1 MSYQVLARKWRPRSF
16 REMIGQTH
24 VLKALINALDNQ
36 RLHHAYLFTGTRG
49 VGKTTIARIIA
60 KCVNCEIGITST
72 PCGTCSVC
80 REIDEGRF
88 VDLIEID
95 AASRTKVEDTRELLD
110 NVQYAPSRGR
120 FKVYLIDEVHMLS
133 SHSFNALLKTLE
145 EPPPYVKFILAT
157 TDPQKLPATI
167 LSRCLQFSLKNMTPE
182 RVVEHLTHVLGVENV
197 PFEDDAL
204 WLLGRAAD
212 GSMRDAMSLTDQAIA
227 FGEGKVLAADVRA
240 MLGTLDHGQ
249 VYGVLQ
255 ALLEGDAR
263 GLLEAVRHL
272 AEQGPDW
279 NGVLAEMLNVLHR
292 VAVAQALPEAVDNGQ
307 GDRDRVLAVAQALP
321 AEDVQF
327 YYQMGLIGRRDLP
340 LAPDPRSGFEMVLLR
355 MLAFRP
361 AGGGEAPPQTLKPL
375 GISQATVDSSQGVAA
390 PIAAPVP
397 QATSMAGAAV
407 PAAGPVAGG
416 NAPASAS
423 AATVQAPVTPAQRE
437 EAPVANPAVGD
448 NAPVPAPASAAT
460 AQVPVAAAQRQA
472 APAASTMTAVDNS
485 VPAPAPTSSAP
496 VPAAVS
502 QREVAAAA
510 SPVASTD
517 SPATRAA
524 PAPSPAA
531 VDDPSLPWNS
541 SAAPLQNEPEAYDEP
556 LLETEAEQP
565 MLTPMPAP
573 TPACVVPPAPER
585 EEAPEDEGD
594 AIDSAA
600 PHLQAIP
607 DDFGPA
613 GMDRDDEPPLDEDYY
628 PADIDASGYSFLD
641 DLASATPEPVAAPEP
656 LPASQPASGLALQW
670 LELFPKLPISGLT
683 ASIAA
688 NCSLIAVRGDEWLLH
703 LDPAQSALFNATQQR
718 RLNDALNQYHGRTI
732 GLKIELVRPEQ
743 ETPAQASSRRRVE
756 RQHDAEASIQADPFI
771 QQMMQKFGA
780 TVRNDTIE
788 PVDVP
793 VSQNG

>member
-16 REMIGQTH
+16 REMVGQTH

-60 KCVNCEIGITST
+60 KCLNCETGITST

-182 RVVEHLTHVLGVENV
+182 RVVEHLSHVLGAENV

-263 GLLEAVRHL
+263 ALLEAVRQL

-292 VAVAQALPEAVDNGQ
+292 VAIAQALPEAVDNGQ
-307 GDRDRVLAVAQALP
+307 GDRERVLALAQALP

-340 LAPDPRSGFEMVLLR
+340 LAPDPRGGFEMVLLR

-361 AGGGEAPPQTLKPL
+361 ADTDDAPTPVLKPV
-375 GISQATVDSSQGVAA
+375 GISQATADSASTVAA
-390 PIAAPVP
+390 AKPAAPAVV
-397 QATSMAGAAV
+397 AAAV
-407 PAAGPVAGG
+407 VEP
-416 NAPASAS
+416 
-423 AATVQAPVTPAQRE
+423 APV
-437 EAPVANPAVGD
+437 
-448 NAPVPAPASAAT
+448 VPAPE
-460 AQVPVAAAQRQA
+460 PVVE
-472 APAASTMTAVDNS
+472 PE
-485 VPAPAPTSSAP
+485 PAP
-496 VPAAVS
+496 V
-502 QREVAAAA
+502 EVA
-510 SPVASTD
+510 VE
-517 SPATRAA
+517 
-524 PAPSPAA
+524 
-531 VDDPSLPWNS
+531 V
-541 SAAPLQNEPEAYDEP
+541 QEE
-556 LLETEAEQP
+556 
-565 MLTPMPAP
+565 
-573 TPACVVPPAPER
+573 PPAPEVDLPWDDPQPVVDPP
-585 EEAPEDEGD
+585 APEPEPVM
-594 AIDSAA
+594 AA
-600 PHLQAIP
+600 PQPAPTAAPALRQDEP
-607 DDFGPA
+607 PLDDSMGYSPA
-613 GMDRDDEPPLDEDYY
+613 GMERDDEPPLDEDYY
-628 PADIDASGYSFLD
+628 EPEMDPASYSYLDELAIEHVHEDA
-641 DLASATPEPVAAPEP
+641 PVVAPEP
-656 LPASQPASGLALQW
+656 LPAAMPATGLALQW
-670 LELFPKLPISGLT
+670 LELFPQLPISGMT
-683 ASIAA
+683 GSIAA
-688 NCSLIAVRGDEWLLH
+688 NCTLIAADGDDWLLH
-703 LDPAQSALFNATQQR
+703 LDPAHSALFNATQQR
-718 RLNDALNQYHGRTI
+718 RLNDALNQHFGRT
-732 GLKIELVRPEQ
+732 LKLSIELIRPEQ
-743 ETPAQASSRRRVE
+743 ETPAQAAARKRAE
-756 RQHDAEASIQADPFI
+756 RQGEAEASIEADPLI
-771 QQMMQKFGA
+771 QQMIKQFGA
-780 TVRNDTIE
+780 MVRHDTIE
-788 PVDVP
+788 PVDAQVA
-793 VSQNG
+793 QGE

>member
-1 MSYQVLARKWRPRSF
+1 MV
-16 REMIGQTH
+16 GQTH

-60 KCVNCEIGITST
+60 KCVNCETGITST
-72 PCGTCSVC
+72 PCGECSVC

-182 RVVEHLTHVLGVENV
+182 RVVEHLNHVLGVENV

-255 ALLEGDAR
+255 ALLDGDACA
-263 GLLEAVRHL
+263 LLEAVRHL

-292 VAVAQALPEAVDNGQ
+292 VAIAQALPEAVDNGQ
-307 GDRDRVLAVAQALP
+307 GDRDRVLALAKALP

-340 LAPDPRSGFEMVLLR
+340 LAPELRGGFEMVLLR

-361 AGGGEAPPQTLKPL
+361 AGTSDGPDQPLKTV
-375 GISQATVDSSQGVAA
+375 GISQATVDSTQPVAA
-390 PIAAPVP
+390 LTPVGAVIGREESLADNQTNRVASFAGRARSHSLIAAEQPPADQKTDHPHSRPPAEQPPVG
-397 QATSMAGAAV
+397 AGSAREES
-407 PAAGPVAGG
+407 PADQKTDHPHSPPPAEQPPVGAG
-416 NAPASAS
+416 SA
-423 AATVQAPVTPAQRE
+423 RE
-437 EAPVANPAVGD
+437 EA
-448 NAPVPAPASAAT
+448 
-460 AQVPVAAAQRQA
+460 AAQPQA
-472 APAASTMTAVDNS
+472 APEPIID
-485 VPAPAPTSSAP
+485 
-496 VPAAVS
+496 
-502 QREVAAAA
+502 
-510 SPVASTD
+510 
-517 SPATRAA
+517 
-524 PAPSPAA
+524 
-531 VDDPSLPWNS
+531 LPWNDPV
-541 SAAPLQNEPEAYDEP
+541 APAVVPTQKPILDIVG
-556 LLETEAEQP
+556 EQP
-565 MLTPMPAP
+565 ALTPMPAP
-573 TPACVVPPAPER
+573 TPASAVPDAPET
-585 EEAPEDEGD
+585 EPEPSEDD
-594 AIDSAA
+594 AEPVDYT
-600 PHLQAIP
+600 
-607 DDFGPA
+607 PA

-628 PADIDASGYSFLD
+628 APETDGAAYSYLD
-641 DLASATPEPVAAPEP
+641 ELASETVHDAPVEAEPEV
-656 LPASQPASGLALQW
+656 LPAAQPATGLALQW
-670 LELFPKLPISGLT
+670 LELFPKLPISGMT
-683 ASIAA
+683 GSIAA
-688 NCSLIAVRGDEWLLH
+688 NCTLIAMEGDDWLLH
-703 LDPAQSALFNATQQR
+703 LDPAQSALFNSTQQR

-732 GLKIELVRPEQ
+732 SLTIELIRPEQ
-743 ETPAQASSRRRVE
+743 ETPAQAAARWRAN
-756 RQHDAEASIQADPFI
+756 RQADAEQSIHQDPYI
-771 QQMMQKFGA
+771 QQMLQQFGA
-780 TVRNDTIE
+780 IIRDDTIE
-788 PVDVP
+788 PVEAVASP
-793 VSQNG
+793 TR

>member
-1 MSYQVLARKWRPRSF
+1 MV
-16 REMIGQTH
+16 GQTH

-60 KCVNCEIGITST
+60 KCVNCETGITST
-72 PCGTCSVC
+72 PCGECSVC

-182 RVVEHLTHVLGVENV
+182 RVVEHLSHVLGVENV

-255 ALLEGDAR
+255 ALLDGDAR
-263 GLLEAVRHL
+263 ALLEAVRHL

-292 VAVAQALPEAVDNGQ
+292 VAIAQALPEAVDNGQ
-307 GDRDRVLAVAQALP
+307 GDRDRVLALAQALP

-340 LAPDPRSGFEMVLLR
+340 LAPELRGGFEMVLLR

-361 AGGGEAPPQTLKPL
+361 AGTSDGPDQPLKTV
-375 GISQATVDSSQGVAA
+375 GISQATVDSTQPVAVSSPVEPQSPSEVPMDPDPVGAGSAREEPTAA
-390 PIAAPVP
+390 P
-397 QATSMAGAAV
+397 Q
-407 PAAGPVAGG
+407 
-416 NAPASAS
+416 ND
-423 AATVQAPVTPAQRE
+423 R
-437 EAPVANPAVGD
+437 
-448 NAPVPAPASAAT
+448 AAT
-460 AQVPVAAAQRQA
+460 ATPPVGAGSAREESPA
-472 APAASTMTAVDNS
+472 APQND
-485 VPAPAPTSSAP
+485 
-496 VPAAVS
+496 
-502 QREVAAAA
+502 
-510 SPVASTD
+510 
-517 SPATRAA
+517 RAA
-524 PAPSPAA
+524 PAPPPVGAGSAREETTA
-531 VDDPSLPWNS
+531 VHQATAEPVDLPWNDPVTPV
-541 SAAPLQNEPEAYDEP
+541 AAPAPEPILDVVG
-556 LLETEAEQP
+556 EQP
-565 MLTPMPAP
+565 ALTPMPAP
-573 TPACVVPPAPER
+573 TPASAVPDAPETEATPPA
-585 EEAPEDEGD
+585 
-594 AIDSAA
+594 
-600 PHLQAIP
+600 
-607 DDFGPA
+607 DDTDPVDYIPA
-613 GMDRDDEPPLDEDYY
+613 GMERDDEPPLDEDYY
-628 PADIDASGYSFLD
+628 APETDGAAYSYLD
-641 DLASATPEPVAAPEP
+641 ELASETVHEAPVEAEPEV
-656 LPASQPASGLALQW
+656 LPAAQPATGLALQW
-670 LELFPKLPISGLT
+670 LELFPKLPISGMT
-683 ASIAA
+683 GSIAA
-688 NCSLIAVRGDEWLLH
+688 NCTLIAVEGDDWLLH
-703 LDPAQSALFNATQQR
+703 LDPAHSALFNSTQQR
-718 RLNDALNQYHGRTI
+718 RLNDALNQYHERTI
-732 GLKIELVRPEQ
+732 SLTIELIRPEQ
-743 ETPAQASSRRRVE
+743 ETPAQAAARWRAN
-756 RQHDAEASIQADPFI
+756 RQADAENSIQQDPYI
-771 QQMMQKFGA
+771 QQMLQQFGA
-780 TVRNDTIE
+780 IIRDDTIE
-788 PVDVP
+788 PVEAVASP
-793 VSQNG
+793 TR

>member
-16 REMIGQTH
+16 REMVGQTH

-60 KCVNCEIGITST
+60 KCLNCETGITST
-72 PCGTCSVC
+72 PCGVCSVC

-182 RVVEHLTHVLGVENV
+182 RVVEHLSHVLGEENV

-255 ALLEGDAR
+255 ALLEGDAKA
-263 GLLEAVRHL
+263 LLEAVRHL

-279 NGVLAEMLNVLHR
+279 NGVLAEILNVLHR
-292 VAVAQALPEAVDNGQ
+292 VAIAQALPEAVDNGQ
-307 GDRDRVLAVAQALP
+307 GDRDRVLALAAALP

-340 LAPDPRSGFEMVLLR
+340 LAPELRGGFEMVLLR

-361 AGGGEAPPQTLKPL
+361 AGSDSGPGQPLKPV
-375 GISQATVDSSQGVAA
+375 GISQATADSAKPVAA
-390 PIAAPVP
+390 PVAAVAPIAQPVP
-397 QATSMAGAAV
+397 
-407 PAAGPVAGG
+407 VARSI
-416 NAPASAS
+416 P
-423 AATVQAPVTPAQRE
+423 TP
-437 EAPVANPAVGD
+437 APVAEPRTQ
-448 NAPVPAPASAAT
+448 PVL
-460 AQVPVAAAQRQA
+460 PVAAQEV
-472 APAASTMTAVDNS
+472 VD
-485 VPAPAPTSSAP
+485 
-496 VPAAVS
+496 
-502 QREVAAAA
+502 
-510 SPVASTD
+510 
-517 SPATRAA
+517 
-524 PAPSPAA
+524 
-531 VDDPSLPWNS
+531 LPWND
-541 SAAPLQNEPEAYDEP
+541 PVEVVEPEPEP
-556 LLETEAEQP
+556 ELAFAAEPILETVSEQP
-565 MLTPMPAP
+565 GLTPMPAP
-573 TPACVVPPAPER
+573 TPASAVPDAPQAEIV
-585 EEAPEDEGD
+585 APFTP
-594 AIDSAA
+594 S
-600 PHLQAIP
+600 
-607 DDFGPA
+607 DDVEYAVA

-628 PADIDASGYSFLD
+628 APEMDGAAYSYLD
-641 DLASATPEPVAAPEP
+641 ELASESVHDSVPEPEP
-656 LPASQPASGLALQW
+656 QVLPAAQPATGLALQW
-670 LELFPKLPISGLT
+670 LELFDKLPISGMT

-688 NCSLIAVRGDEWLLH
+688 NCSLIAIDGDDWLLH
-703 LDPAQSALFNATQQR
+703 LDPGHSALFNATQQR
-718 RLNDALNQYHGRTI
+718 RLNDALNQYHGRP
-732 GLKIELVRPEQ
+732 LKVTIELVQPEQ
-743 ETPAQASSRRRVE
+743 ETPAQAAARKRAN
-756 RQHDAEASIQADPFI
+756 RQHEAEASIQGDPFI
-771 QQMMQKFGA
+771 QQMLQQFGA
-780 TVRNDTIE
+780 TLREDTIE
-788 PVDVP
+788 PVDVAASP
-793 VSQNG
+793 TQ